1 MCLSIRPLM
10 LSLVLALWT
19 ATAAILLLTGV
30 VMLRDRRQLASGPF
44 GGLLALSVAADCVVA
59 VAGRA
64 GWTWPLEI
72 LAMGAPALLWI
83 WAGAV
88 FVDDLRPTWR
98 AALAWSVLPLLGGF
112 EFLAW
117 QPWMAPVHQV
127 LALVF
132 VAAAAWRIAV
142 GLRGDLVE
150 RRRQLRP
157 LLAGGAVIYSCASVA
172 LSVFSPHRPVA
183 SIGRVVEVGLLAA
196 LSIGFALLALRAGR
210 PLSSPPVVSAA
221 VPVPAAAAADNVAAD
236 EAIADNAADESLLAR
251 LRTLMEEDKVYR
263 QEGFGMAAL
272 VAALDVPE
280 YRLRRLINQR
290 LGHRNFPSFVNGYRL
305 AEATAALADPAQAD
319 VPILTIALDSGFQSI
334 GPFNRAF
341 KAHTGLTP
349 TDFRKQ
355 AGRKQAETRKGE
367 PI

>member
-1 MCLSIRPLM
+1 M

-19 ATAAILLLTGV
+19 ATAAILLLTGI
-30 VMLRDRRQLASGPF
+30 VMLRDRRQLESGPF
-44 GGLLALSVAADCVVA
+44 GGLLALSVAADIIVGVA
-59 VAGRA
+59 APAV
-64 GWTWPLEI
+64 WTWPLE
-72 LAMGAPALLWI
+72 LAAMGTPALLWI

-88 FVDDLRPTWR
+88 FVDGLRPNWR
-98 AALAWSVLPLLGGF
+98 TALAWSVFPFLGAF

-117 QPWMAPVHQV
+117 RPWMAPVHQA
-127 LALVF
+127 LALAFIV
-132 VAAAAWRIAV
+132 AAAWRIGI

-150 RRRQLRP
+150 RRRRLRP
-157 LLAGGAVIYSCASVA
+157 LLAGGAIVYAGATLA

-183 SIGRVVEVGLLAA
+183 SVGRVVEVAVLAA
-196 LSIGFALLALRAGR
+196 LSIGFALLALRAAR
-210 PLSSPPVVSAA
+210 PVSAPPI
-221 VPVPAAAAADNVAAD
+221 VGAAAPAPAVDDAAD
-236 EAIADNAADESLLAR
+236 ADESLLAR
-251 LRTLMEEDKVYR
+251 LRALMEEERIYR
-263 QEGFGMAAL
+263 REGFGVAAL

-305 AEATAALADPAQAD
+305 AEVTAALADPAQAD
-319 VPILTIALDSGFQSI
+319 VPVLTIALDSGFQSI

-349 TDFRKQ
+349 TEY
-355 AGRKQAETRKGE
+355 RKQAESRKAT